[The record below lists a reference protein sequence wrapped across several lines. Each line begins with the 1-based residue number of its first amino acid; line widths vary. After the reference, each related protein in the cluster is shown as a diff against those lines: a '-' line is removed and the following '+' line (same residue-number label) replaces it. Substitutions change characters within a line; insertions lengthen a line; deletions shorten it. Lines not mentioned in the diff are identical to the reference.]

1 MQLIFEIFYHTVLES
16 LNAAF
21 DLFIK
26 LRQLS
31 ILLLAKIKNMLL
43 KWRIIQSFYF
53 PAHLI

>member
-26 LRQLS
+26 LRYNYLY
-31 ILLLAKIKNMLL
+31 
-43 KWRIIQSFYF
+43 FY
-53 PAHLI
+53 